1 MISCGEPSGDLYAGA
16 LAAEIFR
23 LDPSAVI
30 TGFGGERLE
39 AAGASLVGNFS
50 GLSVTG
56 LLEVARV
63 LPRTYA
69 TYRRLVQDAAAVRPD
84 VFVAIDFPDFNFA
97 LARALA
103 RLGVPIV
110 YYISPQLWAWRRGRM
125 RTMRRLADLVL
136 VIFPFEEAIY
146 READVPVQWVGHP
159 LLDLAKAP
167 EPRAAFLAR
176 CGLDPQRPVVA
187 LLPGSRRNE
196 LRAILPDLV
205 RAAVLI
211 RARVPDV
218 QFIVARAPHLGDR
231 DFEPLAAI
239 GADRARGAVFQA
251 PDASNQ
257 AGVAATASATAPI
270 DASLRTTT
278 TPPGLAPGIAIVE
291 GGADDVLAAAD
302 VALVAS
308 GTVTVQG
315 ALHECPMVVVY
326 RLSSLTY
333 WLGKPFVHV
342 DTYAMA
348 NLVAGRRVVAEL
360 IQDAFTPEAVATEAL
375 RVLLDAGYAAH
386 MRRELREVRG
396 KLGTPGASRRA
407 AAAVLEVARA
417 GRVDPLG

>member
-30 TGFGGERLE
+30 TGFGGDRLQ

-69 TYRRLVQDAAAVRPD
+69 TYRRLVDDAAAIRPD

-97 LARALA
+97 LARAVGK
-103 RLGVPIV
+103 LGVPIV

-125 RTMRRLADLVL
+125 KTMRRLADRVL
-136 VIFPFEEAIY
+136 VIFPFEESIY
-146 READVPVQWVGHP
+146 REAGVPVQWVGHP
-159 LLDLAKAP
+159 LLDLAQAP
-167 EPRAAFLAR
+167 EPRVDFLGR
-176 CGLDPQRPVVA
+176 HGLDPRLPVVA

-196 LRAILPDLV
+196 LRAILPDLA
-205 RAAVLI
+205 RGAVLI
-211 RARVPDV
+211 RDRIPDV
-218 QFIVARAPHLGDR
+218 QFIVARAPHLADR
-231 DFEPLAAI
+231 DFEPLSMI
-239 GADRARGAVFQA
+239 GGGPSGSAGV
-251 PDASNQ
+251 Q
-257 AGVAATASATAPI
+257 AGNAANQ
-270 DASLRTTT
+270 
-278 TPPGLAPGIAIVE
+278 GIAIVE
-291 GGADDVLAAAD
+291 GHADDVLAAAD

-326 RLSSLTY
+326 RLSALTY
-333 WLGKPFVHV
+333 RLGKPFVHV

-348 NLVAGRRVVAEL
+348 NLVAGRRVVPEL
-360 IQDAFTPEAVATEAL
+360 IQDAFTPAAVATEAL
-375 RVLLDAGYAAH
+375 RVLTDPAHAAH
-386 MRRELREVRG
+386 VRRELREVRG

-407 AAAVLEVARA
+407 AEAVLEVAR
-417 GRVDPLG
+417 GRRQTFGVD